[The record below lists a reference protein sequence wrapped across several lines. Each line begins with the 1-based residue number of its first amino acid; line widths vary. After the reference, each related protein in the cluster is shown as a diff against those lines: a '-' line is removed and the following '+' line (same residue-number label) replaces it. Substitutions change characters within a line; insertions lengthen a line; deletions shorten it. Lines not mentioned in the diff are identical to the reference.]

1 MRWALVESKKMR
13 LFEYQGKILFKEM
26 GIRTPQ
32 GCIIDSNL
40 PEVDKRIKFP
50 CIAKVQSLA
59 PGRGLCGGVQR
70 CDNQQDLEEFI
81 RKYLNSS
88 FRGELVK
95 KILVEDLVNIQ
106 KEYYFALRINSLSLC
121 IDLIYSEG
129 GGNGIEERTKNNHSA
144 IQVIHID
151 PFKTF
156 FLFDANNLAKE
167 LGFNG
172 ALMNEVADLIYKM
185 YTLFNKYDARLIEI
199 NPVVLTVNNQIY
211 ALDAIIQLDDD
222 ANFRQTL
229 DSQIDLITEERP
241 REATPREQQALS
253 IDQEDYRGS
262 VHYID
267 LDEHGEIGL
276 LSVGSGFSITV
287 VDILRNFGIKP
298 ANFCDCSGNPSK
310 EKVYKAAKLIMEI
323 PGIKAFLFISG
334 MVSQPLDVS
343 AEGIVMAFKEV
354 KPDIPIFVRM
364 AGNQEVEA
372 VNYLRQNGITETF
385 SRLSS
390 VEDVIGRVKASI

>member
-1 MRWALVESKKMR
+1 MR

-26 GIRTPQ
+26 GIKIPEGRL
-32 GCIIDSNL
+32 IDSDLLATEKEIN
-40 PEVDKRIKFP
+40 FP
-50 CIAKVQSLA
+50 AIAKVQSLA
-59 PGRGLCGGVQR
+59 PGRGLYGGVQR
-70 CDNQQDLEEFI
+70 CENRQDLIDFAK
-81 RKYLNSS
+81 KYLNQT
-88 FRGELVK
+88 FRGEPVK
-95 KILVEDLVNIQ
+95 KILVEDLVSIN
-106 KEYYFALRINSLSLC
+106 KEFYFALRINSLRLC
-121 IDLIYSEG
+121 IDLIYSAG
-129 GGNGIEERTKNNHSA
+129 GGNGIEERTKDNPKA

-151 PFKTF
+151 PLKSF
-156 FLFDANNLAKE
+156 FIFDANNLAKE
-167 LGFNG
+167 LGFDG
-172 ALMNEVADLIYKM
+172 VLMNEVADLIYKM
-185 YTLFNKYDARLIEI
+185 FTLFNKYDAKLIEI
-199 NPVVLTVNNQIY
+199 NPVVLTADNQIF

-222 ANFRQTL
+222 ANFRQSL
-229 DSQIDLITEERP
+229 DSQIGLITEERP

-253 IDQEDYRGS
+253 IDQEDYRGA

-267 LDEHGEIGL
+267 LDDHGDIGL

-287 VDILRNFGIKP
+287 MDILRNFGIKP

-354 KPDIPIFVRM
+354 NPSIPVFVRI

-372 VNYLRQNGITETF
+372 INYLKLNGITETF